1 MATIEERGPCQFRVK
16 IRRKNITQTRTFET
30 RKEAEAWARVI
41 EGKIT
46 ADEYVDRSFVRD
58 TTLSQACDWYE
69 QNLPRGRPDTKNKLS
84 KLNYWRHESPFAHWS
99 LVAILPADLL
109 RWRRQVLDED
119 NAESGEIAGPEAEVG
134 PQTVIHRLNV
144 LSQVYNRWALAHSQ
158 SVSNPVIRGVRPSKP
173 DGRNRRLSEGEEARL
188 LQAARASTRP
198 WLEAAIIIALETCM
212 RQSELA
218 GLTWDRVI
226 LSRARPYADLV
237 RTKNGESRRIAL
249 SARAVTALRSLMPAV
264 VPLDTG
270 KRTVLPVETGR
281 GIAHAFRDAI
291 TDEDFPGLRWHD
303 LRHEAI
309 SRLFEHTELRDC
321 EIMTISGH
329 LRPEMLTRY
338 VHLRGDQLG
347 DKLPGGRLNPLP
359 PAPAG
364 QGELSTE
371 RCRAAALSTVS
382 VTAGADGALRVVR

>member
-16 IRRKNITQTRTFET
+16 IRRKNVTQTRTFET
-30 RKEAEAWARVI
+30 RKQAEDWARVV

-69 QNLPRGRPDTKNKLS
+69 RNLTRSRPDAKNKLS
-84 KLNYWRHESPFAHWS
+84 KLNYWRDESPFASWS
-99 LVAILPADLL
+99 LIAILPADLL

-119 NAESGEIAGPEAEVG
+119 NAEVGETTGPEAEVG

-158 SVSNPVIRGVRPSKP
+158 TLSNPVIRGVRPSKP
-173 DGRNRRLSEGEEARL
+173 DGRNRRLSEGEEEHL
-188 LQAARASTRP
+188 LHAARASTRP
-198 WLEAAIIIALETCM
+198 WLEAAIIISLETCM

-218 GLTWDRVI
+218 GLTWDRVN
-226 LSRARPYADLV
+226 LSRARPYADLLK
-237 RTKNGESRRIAL
+237 TKNGESRRVAL
-249 SARAVTALRSLMPAV
+249 SAQAVTSLRSLLPV
-264 VPLDTG
+264 VAPPDLG

-291 TDEDFPGLRWHD
+291 TDEAFPGLRWHD

-309 SRLFEHTELRDC
+309 SRLFERTEMRDT
-321 EIMTISGH
+321 EIMVMSGH

-359 PAPAG
+359 PAHP
-364 QGELSTE
+364 
-371 RCRAAALSTVS
+371 
-382 VTAGADGALRVVR
+382 D